1 MSERTPRLNHLRFRH
16 LQLVDALVRYGTV
29 HKAARAL
36 HLSQPAASTMLRDL
50 EQTFG
55 SQLFHRSR
63 QGVTPTAEAHVL
75 IERARAIAHE
85 LDNAAADIAAVS
97 RGAAVRLAIGAMPRV
112 MLDFMPRLMSRVRRE
127 WPQARLCLEEGV
139 PVHLLPRLEDGRL
152 DCLIARLPFR
162 TVASERAGALMLVRL
177 YDDGNCLACG
187 PTHPLARQ
195 RRLRL
200 ERLAEAEWILPP
212 ADSETRRVFM
222 DTFLQA
228 GITPPLPVI
237 ESRSVIAN
245 MAIVAHVPLLTAA
258 PLSAA
263 RERQKLGLLKI
274 LPVRVDSS
282 VAPVSF
288 IWRRARQD
296 SAAIAR
302 LRTLAEQCARE
313 RPAASP

>member
-1 MSERTPRLNHLRFRH
+1 MSERPSRLNHLRFRH
-16 LQLVDALVRYGTV
+16 LQLVDALMRHGSV

-55 SQLFHRSR
+55 SQLFRRSR

-75 IERARAIAHE
+75 TERARAIAHE
-85 LDNAAADIAAVS
+85 LDNAVADVAAVS
-97 RGAAVRLAIGAMPRV
+97 QGAAVRLAIGAMPRV

-127 WPQARLCLEEGV
+127 WPRARFCLEEGV
-139 PVHLLPRLEDGRL
+139 PAHLLPRLEDGRL
-152 DCLIARLPFR
+152 DCLISRLPFGA
-162 TVASERAGALMLVRL
+162 VASERAGALMLAPL
-177 YDDGNCLACG
+177 YHDGMCLACG
-187 PTHPLARQ
+187 PSHPLARL
-195 RRLRL
+195 RRVRL
-200 ERLAEAEWILPP
+200 ERLAEADWILPP
-212 ADSETRRVFM
+212 TDTEARRIFV

-228 GITPPLPVI
+228 GVTPPLPAI
-237 ESRSVIAN
+237 ESLSAVAN
-245 MAIVAHVPLLTAA
+245 MAIVTHSPLLTVA

-288 IWRRARQD
+288 IWRRARRE

-313 RPAASP
+313 RPVA